1 MPNPFTVNG
10 IDWTPILCR
19 IRVEDDQD
27 LPKYPG
33 NLKVALLKHA
43 GLTDHPKADEAYQT
57 AVDIARLTTVSDP
70 EIVYWF
76 SRIAPLMTQ
85 AKDERRVTSS
95 TSWFSR

>member
-1 MPNPFTVNG
+1 MPNRFTVKG

-19 IRVEDDQD
+19 IRLESGQT
-27 LPKYPG
+27 LPTYPG
-33 NLKVALLKHA
+33 NLKIALLEHA

-57 AVDIARLTTVSDP
+57 AVDIAKLTTESDP

-85 AKDERRVTSS
+85 ETEKQRVTSP
-95 TSWFSR
+95 TSWFFR